1 MARDWIQ
8 SNLLKEAKAIK
19 LGNVYQVIYNTNNSV
34 PGAFLKESSTLKQ
47 PMIKLRRKQHTE
59 SEDWDSQ

>member
-19 LGNVYQVIYNTNNSV
+19 LMSAYYVIYNTNNLV
-34 PGAFLKESSTLKQ
+34 PGAFLE
-47 PMIKLRRKQHTE
+47 
-59 SEDWDSQ
+59 

>member
-19 LGNVYQVIYNTNNSV
+19 LMNAYYVIYNANNSV
-34 PGAFLKESSTLKQ
+34 PGAFLE
-47 PMIKLRRKQHTE
+47 
-59 SEDWDSQ
+59 

>member
-34 PGAFLKESSTLKQ
+34 PGAFLK
-47 PMIKLRRKQHTE
+47 
-59 SEDWDSQ
+59 